1 MNLTTSQDFWT
12 EMVEPDCDDYRK
24 NIASLRRA
32 FHSASSLFHLHD
44 WVFHTD
50 QTIVT
55 TFTYLD
61 PRSQTTKPVKKP
73 SHFANYLEQ
82 TYPDF
87 GLIRGV
93 VNAAK
98 HLVLTT
104 PSPVQNSPS
113 NAANTQVQSTGYGVG
128 PYGVGPYGGSPRVVI
143 EGQPNNLD
151 YLNVMN
157 NVFNMWQSVKA
168 MHGW

>member
-12 EMVEPDCDDYRK
+12 EMVEPDCDEYRK
-24 NIASLRRA
+24 NIASLRYA

-44 WVFHTD
+44 WIFYTD
-50 QTIVT
+50 QSTVK

-61 PRSQTTKPVKKP
+61 KLQMTKPVTKP
-73 SHFANYLEQ
+73 SHFANHLEQ
-82 TYPDF
+82 LNSNF

-93 VNAAK
+93 ANAAK

-128 PYGVGPYGGSPRVVI
+128 PHGVGPYGGSPRVVI
-143 EGQPNNLD
+143 QAQPDNLE
-151 YLNVMN
+151 YLDIMDD
-157 NVFNMWQSVKA
+157 VFKMWLTLKA
-168 MHGW
+168 KHRW